1 MYRYIRFITV
11 IAILF
16 FLGSCTKDIFSI
28 ENRDKNIK
36 NEDNF
41 SKENIDKNYKKIDIK
56 KYYLEDFFILS
67 AYDLEAQNSYE
78 EAREIYLNLFFKTNN
93 SIYLVNYL
101 RVSLLMNDY
110 KSIVENSKKYYFD
123 NIKDEEEILRLY
135 SFALLNQKD
144 FENALKYGLILVK
157 KYKNSNN
164 YELLGNIYLV
174 KEDFKNSY
182 ESYLKAN
189 KYSNSASSIHA
200 LSGIEFFK
208 FNQKDKAINRLQIA
222 IKDKNYNYLLVLQ
235 ALLFFDTLKDDE
247 KVNNL
252 LKDSYKFY
260 LENNLFYEK
269 QELINL
275 IFERFKTEDKIIDF
289 LVTNGIEDDFLL
301 NLYISKGDK
310 KNGLKLASKL
320 YDINQIDDFLAYQ
333 AMFRYEIALEDN
345 NLNNKEL
352 EDIIFML
359 EEVVETSSR
368 ALYQNYLAY
377 ILIDNDK
384 DYLKGIALVKDA
396 LSQDPENYAYIDTL
410 AWGEYKIKNCKKAL
424 ELIKIVIEK
433 VGLEDKEVKLHYEK
447 IKECTKNDIR

>member
-1 MYRYIRFITV
+1 
-11 IAILF
+11 
-16 FLGSCTKDIFSI
+16 
-28 ENRDKNIK
+28 
-36 NEDNF
+36 
-41 SKENIDKNYKKIDIK
+41 
-56 KYYLEDFFILS
+56 
-67 AYDLEAQNSYE
+67 
-78 EAREIYLNLFFKTNN
+78 
-93 SIYLVNYL
+93 
-101 RVSLLMNDY
+101 
-110 KSIVENSKKYYFD
+110 
-123 NIKDEEEILRLY
+123 
-135 SFALLNQKD
+135 
-144 FENALKYGLILVK
+144 
-157 KYKNSNN
+157 
-164 YELLGNIYLV
+164 
-174 KEDFKNSY
+174 
-182 ESYLKAN
+182 
-189 KYSNSASSIHA
+189 
-200 LSGIEFFK
+200 
-208 FNQKDKAINRLQIA
+208 
-222 IKDKNYNYLLVLQ
+222 
-235 ALLFFDTLKDDE
+235 
-247 KVNNL
+247 NNL

-333 AMFRYEIALEDN
+333 AMFRYEIALEDKT
-345 NLNNKEL
+345 LNNKEL

-433 VGLEDKEVKLHYEK
+433 VG
-447 IKECTKNDIR
+447 